1 MMLHIYT
8 ILVPQRSEDDVKAVM
23 GWLEEQRAGKRRKA
37 VNKATRVGRFLLY
50 HIKNIILYYI

>member
-37 VNKATRVGRFLLY
+37 VNKATRVGRCLLY